1 MINGGIRFG
10 VVERAQPFV
19 CRNKKDEN
27 QSGEQRKAERE
38 DGKWIGA
45 ASEQSIEQE
54 RGKQGRL
61 RRRRRPQRPRER
73 KVNGEFN
80 LVWQPPFPL
89 GRKKRNERERGI
101 RERGFI
107 RNLATLS
114 VGSSRVSERANR
126 ALFRD
131 P

>member
-27 QSGEQRKAERE
+27 QSGGAEEGGKGGWKVDRGSERAVDRERE
-38 DGKWIGA
+38 R
-45 ASEQSIEQE
+45 E
-54 RGKQGRL
+54 GRL
-61 RRRRRPQRPRER
+61 RRRRPQRQRER

-89 GRKKRNERERGI
+89 GRKKKRSERARERGSFEI
-101 RERGFI
+101 
-107 RNLATLS
+107 
-114 VGSSRVSERANR
+114 
-126 ALFRD
+126 
-131 P
+131 